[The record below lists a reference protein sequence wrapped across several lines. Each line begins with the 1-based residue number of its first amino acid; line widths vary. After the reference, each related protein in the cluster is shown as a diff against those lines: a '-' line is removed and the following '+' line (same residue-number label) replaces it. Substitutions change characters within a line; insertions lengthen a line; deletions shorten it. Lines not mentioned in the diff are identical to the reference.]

1 MKNLKGLLK
10 MKSPEN
16 SLHWYLEQAKAVMC
30 KWGQPWM
37 MRDNDNLGLVAY
49 YMMVADQT
57 YDPSKGAKKSTWRI
71 LRARYALKNIISNR
85 GRKKPVSLNTIIG
98 TSGSGKENE
107 LVNMFY
113 TTSDEEEIDI
123 ENIIS
128 RSNLTEKQE
137 RYTRKYIG
145 GKKMIHIAEEEGIC
159 KQAVSY
165 TIAKAVDK
173 MKRKLKYE

>member
-1 MKNLKGLLK
+1 MI
-10 MKSPEN
+10 
-16 SLHWYLEQAKAVMC
+16 
-30 KWGQPWM
+30 
-37 MRDNDNLGLVAY
+37 RDNDNVGLVAY
-49 YMMVADQT
+49 YMMIADQT

-85 GRKKPVSLNTIIG
+85 CRKKPVSLNTIIG

-123 ENIIS
+123 ENIIC
-128 RSNLTEKQE
+128 RSSLTEKQE
-137 RYTRKYIG
+137 RYLRKYIG

-173 MKRKLKYE
+173 MRRKLKYE

>member
-1 MKNLKGLLK
+1 MI
-10 MKSPEN
+10 
-16 SLHWYLEQAKAVMC
+16 
-30 KWGQPWM
+30 
-37 MRDNDNLGLVAY
+37 RDNDNVGLVAY
-49 YMMVADQT
+49 YMMIADQT

-85 GRKKPVSLNTIIG
+85 CKKKPVSLNTIIG

-123 ENIIS
+123 ENIIC
-128 RSNLTEKQE
+128 RSSLTEKQE
-137 RYTRKYIG
+137 RYLRKYIG

-173 MKRKLKYE
+173 MRRKLKYE

>member
-1 MKNLKGLLK
+1 
-10 MKSPEN
+10 MKSPEK
-16 SLHWYLEQAKAVMC
+16 SLHWYLEQAKAVIC

-37 MRDNDNLGLVAY
+37 IRDNDNVGLVAY
-49 YMMVADQT
+49 YMMIADQT

-85 GRKKPVSLNTIIG
+85 CRKKPVSLNTIIG

-107 LVNMFY
+107 LVDMFY

-123 ENIIS
+123 ENIIF
-128 RSNLTEKQE
+128 RSSLTEKQE
-137 RYTRKYIG
+137 RYLRKYIG

>member
-1 MKNLKGLLK
+1 

-16 SLHWYLEQAKAVMC
+16 SLHWYLEQAKAVIC

-37 MRDNDNLGLVAY
+37 MRDNDNVGLVAY
-49 YMMVADQT
+49 YMMIADQK
-57 YDPSKGAKKSTWRI
+57 YDPSRGAKKSTWRI

-85 GRKKPVSLNTIIG
+85 VKKKTVSLNTIIG

-107 LVNMFY
+107 LINMFY
-113 TTSDEEEIDI
+113 TTSNEEEIDL
-123 ENIIS
+123 ERIIS
-128 RSNLTEKQE
+128 KSSLTEKQE
-137 RYTRKYIG
+137 RYVRKYIG
-145 GKKMIHIAEEEGIC
+145 GKNMVQIAEEEGIC

-173 MKRKLKYE
+173 MKRKIEV

>member
-1 MKNLKGLLK
+1 MI
-10 MKSPEN
+10 
-16 SLHWYLEQAKAVMC
+16 
-30 KWGQPWM
+30 
-37 MRDNDNLGLVAY
+37 RDNDNVGLVAY
-49 YMMVADQT
+49 YMMIADQK

-85 GRKKPVSLNTIIG
+85 CRKKPVSLNTIIG

-123 ENIIS
+123 ENIIC
-128 RSNLTEKQE
+128 RSSLTEKQE
-137 RYTRKYIG
+137 RYLRKYIG